1 MDFAELLLNAA
12 CIFPACAAGL
22 KWIGVTRRRWLS
34 TAAVAAALALC
45 SNCIASYYLRGFPL
59 TTVLIVILIP
69 VSLMNPKVSGYDAC
83 AAASIT
89 GASYGASACA
99 VREIL
104 AVGYI
109 SLFFRIALAVLALIL
124 FFVVPYLMRPVF
136 PGKNWYDILE
146 DEPGTPIFARFAVRF
161 CAFLCVYWAACSLPF
176 AVKAES
182 PVLLVTLICC
192 QIGGIAL
199 FSILL
204 ENRSQAYSLALQRQT
219 NDELQTFMSIVRSQR
234 HDYNIHVQTL
244 YELTREN
251 RHDEAAAYLNRL
263 AEDTMAMNRLLPLA
277 DAAVSALILSFQ
289 NEAARMGINMEIS
302 VENDLGNIATNT
314 YETNKIIGNLLQ
326 NALDETSLLE
336 DKSFGI
342 HLTVLKRG
350 EYAVIKVSN
359 RTRNAMPMS
368 SYSIGRSSKTGHEG
382 IGIASIRALA
392 SRYGGTVYSK
402 EEGHIIHFTA
412 KIPIRLAKE
421 RE

>member
-1 MDFAELLLNAA
+1 M
-12 CIFPACAAGL
+12 I
-22 KWIGVTRRRWLS
+22 
-34 TAAVAAALALC
+34 
-45 SNCIASYYLRGFPL
+45 
-59 TTVLIVILIP
+59 
-69 VSLMNPKVSGYDAC
+69 
-83 AAASIT
+83 
-89 GASYGASACA
+89 
-99 VREIL
+99 
-104 AVGYI
+104 
-109 SLFFRIALAVLALIL
+109 
-124 FFVVPYLMRPVF
+124 
-136 PGKNWYDILE
+136 
-146 DEPGTPIFARFAVRF
+146 
-161 CAFLCVYWAACSLPF
+161 
-176 AVKAES
+176 
-182 PVLLVTLICC
+182 
-192 QIGGIAL
+192 
-199 FSILL
+199 
-204 ENRSQAYSLALQRQT
+204 
-219 NDELQTFMSIVRSQR
+219 
-234 HDYNIHVQTL
+234 IHVQTL

-368 SYSIGRSSKTGHEG
+368 LYSIGRSSKTGHEG